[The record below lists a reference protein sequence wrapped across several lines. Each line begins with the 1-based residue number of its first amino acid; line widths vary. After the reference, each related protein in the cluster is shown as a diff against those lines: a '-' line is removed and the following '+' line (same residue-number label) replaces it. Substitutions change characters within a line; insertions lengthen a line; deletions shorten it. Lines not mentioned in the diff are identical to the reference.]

1 MVENTP
7 VLEEWRRLYDA
18 AIAVKALAPWQ
29 WMAETEVFGVRDP
42 ETDELGFASVMG
54 ALGEHY
60 SVAVYPGPDGLYG
73 FWRFEDEGPSAPAES
88 LVEIRHLQASF
99 EDRNQLHDKDRQ
111 IIKKLGLKFR
121 GRQAWPMFR
130 SYRPGYFPWFLE
142 AQEVRFLAAVLEQVL
157 DVMPRCKENPALL
170 EPSGEDDYLV
180 RVPRQEDEGTFWE
193 DTVLSI
199 PPPGPQPIR
208 LTMDFRALEKLRQT
222 PLSRT
227 DVQIDF
233 FMWPTPVQD
242 KRGDRPYFPYKLL
255 LVEAHNGFVLG
266 GELLEPAP
274 SLEAMWGQIPSHVV
288 QQFAR
293 IDMLPA
299 RVTVRSDL
307 LFQILQP
314 LAEELRFRLRQS
326 NTLRQLDAAKEF
338 MLQRFV

>member
-1 MVENTP
+1 MVENRP
-7 VLEEWRRLYDA
+7 ALEDWRRLYDA
-18 AIAVKALAPWQ
+18 TIAVKALAPWQ
-29 WMAETEVFGVRDP
+29 WMAETDVFGVRDP

-60 SVAVYPGPDGLYG
+60 SVAVYIGARGLYD
-73 FWRFEDEGPSAPAES
+73 FWRFEDAGPSAPAES

-121 GRQAWPMFR
+121 GRQEWPMFR

-157 DVMPRCKENPALL
+157 DVTPRCKENPALL
-170 EPSGEDDYLV
+170 QPSGHDDYLT
-180 RVPRQEDEGTFWE
+180 RVPHRENEDTYWE
-193 DTVLSI
+193 DTILSV

-208 LTMDFRALEKLRQT
+208 LTIDFQALEKLRQA
-222 PLSRT
+222 PPRWM
-227 DVQIDF
+227 DVEIDF
-233 FMWPTPVQD
+233 FMLPTPVQN

-255 LVEAHNGFVLG
+255 VVEAHNGFVLG
-266 GELLEPAP
+266 GDLLEPAP
-274 SLEAMWGQIPSHVV
+274 SLEAMWGSIPSHLV
-288 QQFAR
+288 QLFAR
-293 IDMLPA
+293 IGVLPGE
-299 RVTVRSDL
+299 VTVRSEL

-326 NTLRQLDAAKEF
+326 DVLIQLDAAKEF
-338 MLQRFV
+338 MLQRFY